1 MSRRPETLRTEDGER
16 AEQPVDSRARFTGR
30 GWAFLGTGALC
41 LLLATWLGRKDV
53 LALALFLGGA
63 PLFAALSLSVLKPRV
78 LLKRGVDPALVTA
91 GDSAV
96 VRLRVRHRS
105 RRAGSA
111 AGAVAVLERVPEPLG
126 GDRELS
132 VQPGGE
138 PAAYT
143 VRPRRRGVYGL
154 GPATVR
160 VADPFGLATELLD
173 ASERTSLH
181 VAPDP
186 VELPEIRADRL
197 RESGTDPARTAQ
209 PQPGPDNVTVREYRH
224 GDPVRRVHWAAS
236 ARQGTLMVRQEDPR
250 STRRLSLLLDLDDT
264 AWPGERQWAGVLP
277 STAEFEWA
285 VSFTAAVL
293 EHLTQRET
301 AVHALDTRGRPLPR
315 GGEDDDA
322 AVHGRVA
329 AIDDD
334 AAEDARHGLARAR
347 PLPVP
352 DVTAGTDSGRRGA
365 GHRGGSRG
373 IDGGSGSGMAGTDSG
388 RGGEARPG
396 DSRGI
401 DGTVGGSGSADPVS
415 APGADPGADPG
426 AGTGAGPGDRAG
438 AWPGAEDGLADRFDR
453 DGLVHPVLLV
463 SGDLDRA
470 GAQRILYGT
479 HRAGA
484 GSAVLVAA
492 DADRVPDGAA
502 ALEAAGW
509 SVVVVTAA
517 TAPEEAWAHLGTG
530 SRTAGALR

>member
-1 MSRRPETLRTEDGER
+1 MSRRPETVRAEDGER

-30 GWAFLGTGALC
+30 GWAFLGAGALC

-63 PLFAALSLSVLKPRV
+63 PLLAALSLYLVRPRV

-91 GDSAV
+91 GDPAV

-105 RRAGSA
+105 RRGA
-111 AGAVAVLERVPEPLG
+111 AGAVAVHERVPGPLG
-126 GDRELS
+126 GDRVLS
-132 VQPGGE
+132 VQAGGE

-143 VRPRRRGVYGL
+143 VRPRRRGVYAL

-160 VADPFGLATELLD
+160 VADPFGLTTELLD

-197 RESGTDPARTAQ
+197 RASGTDPARTAQ

-250 STRRLSLLLDLDDT
+250 SIRRLTLLLDLDDT
-264 AWPGERQWAGVLP
+264 AWSGARQWAGVLP

-285 VSFTAAVL
+285 VSFTAAAL

-322 AVHGRVA
+322 GDRGRVTA
-329 AIDDD
+329 VDDD
-334 AAEDARHGLARAR
+334 AAEDARHGLARVR

-352 DVTAGTDSGRRGA
+352 GETAGT
-365 GHRGGSRG
+365 
-373 IDGGSGSGMAGTDSG
+373 GGSGRT
-388 RGGEARPG
+388 
-396 DSRGI
+396 
-401 DGTVGGSGSADPVS
+401 
-415 APGADPGADPG
+415 
-426 AGTGAGPGDRAG
+426 AGPN
-438 AWPGAEDGLADRFDR
+438 DGLADRFDR

-463 SGDLDRA
+463 SGELDRT
-470 GAQRILYGT
+470 GAQRILHGT

-484 GSAVLVAA
+484 GSAVLVAPA
-492 DADRVPDGAA
+492 VDRVPGGAA
-502 ALEAAGW
+502 VLEAAGW

-517 TAPEEAWAHLGTG
+517 TAPGEAWAHLGTG

>member
-1 MSRRPETLRTEDGER
+1 MSRRPETVRTEDGER

-30 GWAFLGTGALC
+30 GWAFLGTGTLC

-63 PLFAALSLSVLKPRV
+63 PLFAALSLYLVKPRV

-105 RRAGSA
+105 RRAGRAAGA
-111 AGAVAVLERVPEPLG
+111 AGAVAVHERVPEPLG

-132 VQPGGE
+132 VQAGGE

-143 VRPRRRGVYGL
+143 VRPRRRGVYAL

-160 VADPFGLATELLD
+160 VADPFGLAAELLD

-250 STRRLSLLLDLDDT
+250 SIRRLSLLLDLDDT

-322 AVHGRVA
+322 AVRGRVT

-334 AAEDARHGLARAR
+334 AAEDARHGLARVR

-352 DVTAGTDSGRRGA
+352 GRMA
-365 GHRGGSRG
+365 GSRSSSG
-373 IDGGSGSGMAGTDSG
+373 IPGTHGG
-388 RGGEARPG
+388 RGGRADR
-396 DSRGI
+396 
-401 DGTVGGSGSADPVS
+401 GGSGSAGPDSGRGIAGAFGGDGSAEPGS
-415 APGADPGADPG
+415 APGARPEAGAGAGAD
-426 AGTGAGPGDRAG
+426 
-438 AWPGAEDGLADRFDR
+438 DGLADRFDR

-470 GAQRILYGT
+470 GAQRILHGT

-484 GSAVLVAA
+484 GSAVLVASA
-492 DADRVPDGAA
+492 ADRVPDGAA
-502 ALEAAGW
+502 VLEAAGW

>member
-1 MSRRPETLRTEDGER
+1 M
-16 AEQPVDSRARFTGR
+16 DSRARFTGR
-30 GWAFLGTGALC
+30 GWAFLGAGALC

-63 PLFAALSLSVLKPRV
+63 PLFATLSLYVVKPRV

-126 GDRELS
+126 GDRELN
-132 VQPGGE
+132 VQAGGE

-143 VRPRRRGVYGL
+143 VRPRRRGVYAL

-236 ARQGTLMVRQEDPR
+236 AKQGTLMVRQEDPR
-250 STRRLSLLLDLDDT
+250 SIRRLSLLLDLDDT

-322 AVHGRVA
+322 AVRGRVT

-334 AAEDARHGLARAR
+334 TAEDARHGLARVR
-347 PLPVP
+347 PLPAP
-352 DVTAGTDSGRRGA
+352 GRTAGAAGTGGSSGTAGTDGGRGGSVDPGRRGIVRTVSGRRSGRTA
-365 GHRGGSRG
+365 
-373 IDGGSGSGMAGTDSG
+373 GSG
-388 RGGEARPG
+388 
-396 DSRGI
+396 
-401 DGTVGGSGSADPVS
+401 
-415 APGADPGADPG
+415 GADPGSVPG
-426 AGTGAGPGDRAG
+426 AGPETGAGAG
-438 AWPGAEDGLADRFDR
+438 ADDRLADRFDR

-470 GAQRILYGT
+470 GAQRILHGT

-484 GSAVLVAA
+484 GSAVLVASA
-492 DADRVPDGAA
+492 ADRVPDGAA
-502 ALEAAGW
+502 VLEAAGW

-530 SRTAGALR
+530 PRTAGALR